1 MLTAANGLS
10 TRSRAVDESPESKMD
25 SVLPPDV
32 ARKLLHKDLAN
43 LVKRVH
49 EGKKLTRAERT
60 MLQNLAGATD
70 QGGAG
75 GPTHARNYVELA
87 EILGVSR
94 QALGQWRR
102 RSDAPQ
108 PAANGLHE
116 VEAWR
121 EFMRRH
127 QLKGSESP
135 VTDEEASLKARKL
148 LAEVEERELRLAV
161 RRQLYVPLDQVK
173 QEWTTRVGRAVSL
186 LRNKLESELPPIL
199 SGLDAAGIQEEIR
212 KAIDEVLGI
221 LHEGDGAA

>member
-1 MLTAANGLS
+1 
-10 TRSRAVDESPESKMD
+10 MD

-70 QGGAG
+70 QGGTG

-87 EILGVSR
+87 GILGVSR

-108 PAANGLHE
+108 ASANGLHE

-121 EFMRRH
+121 EFMRKH
-127 QLKGSESP
+127 QLKGSEGP

-161 RRQLYVPLDQVK
+161 RKELYVPLDQVK

-186 LRNKLESELPPIL
+186 LRNKFEQELPPIL
-199 SGLDAAGIQEEIR
+199 SGLDATGIQDECR
-212 KAIDEVLGI
+212 KAIDEVLAI